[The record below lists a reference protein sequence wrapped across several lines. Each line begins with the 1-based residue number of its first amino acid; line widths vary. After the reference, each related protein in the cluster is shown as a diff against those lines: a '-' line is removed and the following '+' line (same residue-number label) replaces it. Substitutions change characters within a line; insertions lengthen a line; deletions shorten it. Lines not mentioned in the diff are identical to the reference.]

1 MNLFQTI
8 KAAVTVKQ
16 AAALYGL
23 PITTTGM
30 TRCPFHEDHTP
41 SMKLNDAY
49 YYCFGCGATGDVIDL
64 TARIFN
70 LSSLQA
76 ARKPAQ
82 DFGLGPDKPP
92 SGAVAL
98 PKPLATLSDAQ
109 QEDIAYCLR
118 VLHDY
123 RDLLT
128 RWQTEFAP
136 RSPKESLDERF
147 VEALHMLDVVDDLM
161 DRLAFGPASQKVDV
175 AKRLLDSQLLPR
187 MEARLDA
194 FKAKEAA

>member
-1 MNLFQTI
+1 MILFKTVKESI
-8 KAAVTVKQ
+8 TVKQ

-41 SMKLNDAY
+41 SMKLSDTY

-64 TARIFN
+64 TARLFD

-76 ARKPAQ
+76 ARKMAQ

-98 PKPLATLSDAQ
+98 PKPPIAPSNAQ
-109 QEDIAYCLR
+109 QEDIAHCLR
-118 VLHDY
+118 VLYDY
-123 RDLLT
+123 RNLLT
-128 RWQTEFAP
+128 RWRTEFAP
-136 RSPKESLDERF
+136 LSPEKSLDDRF

-161 DRLAFGPASQKVDV
+161 DRLAFGPTSQKVTT
-175 AKRLLDSQLLPR
+175 AKRLLDGQLLPR
-187 MEARLDA
+187 MEARLDTL
-194 FKAKEAA
+194 KAKETA